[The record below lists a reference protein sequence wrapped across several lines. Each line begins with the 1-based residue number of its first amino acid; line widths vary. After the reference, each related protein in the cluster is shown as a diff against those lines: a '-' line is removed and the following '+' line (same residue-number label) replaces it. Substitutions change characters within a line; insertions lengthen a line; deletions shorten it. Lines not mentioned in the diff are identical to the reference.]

1 MESSS
6 LVSIKEHIEKERS
19 ALRAR
24 ANKLEEELAAVELQL
39 DSLSKAIAALNGE
52 PAASIV
58 KKPTAVRKKSDKPAA
73 GKAQVA
79 TFLQSVL
86 EESDV
91 LDEATLREQVE
102 AKLTEAGYS
111 RMGFALRF
119 KEALQQQRF
128 VETSGG
134 IRLREQK
141 VAVLQ

>member
-6 LVSIKEHIEKERS
+6 LVSIKEQIEKERS

-39 DSLSKAIAALNGE
+39 DSLSKAAAALNGE
-52 PAASIV
+52 VTTSVVTKSAA
-58 KKPTAVRKKSDKPAA
+58 TRKKSDKPAA

-79 TFLQSVL
+79 TFLQAVL
-86 EESDV
+86 EENDV
-91 LDEATLREQVE
+91 LDEPTLREQVE

-119 KEALQQQRF
+119 KEALQQSRF
-128 VETSGG
+128 VETPGG

>member
-1 MESSS
+1 METSS
-6 LVSIKEHIEKERS
+6 LVSIKEQIEKERS

-24 ANKLEEELAAVELQL
+24 ANKLEEELAAVEVQL

-52 PAASIV
+52 ATASVV
-58 KKPTAVRKKSDKPAA
+58 KKTAATRKKNEKPAA

-91 LDEATLREQVE
+91 LDEAALREQVE
-102 AKLTEAGYS
+102 ARLTEAGYS

-119 KEALQQQRF
+119 KEALRSPCF
-128 VETSGG
+128 IEAPGG
-134 IRLREQK
+134 IRLTSSLEFVK
-141 VAVLQ
+141 